1 MAEGVTDA
9 VELLAAEL
17 GVTPVWA
24 RLHQRSA
31 DPAVVRF
38 ISLAATV
45 QYACSRGAF
54 EQAGVDDLLDAA
66 KGQVGLTDQQEH
78 RWAAMQAAASVE
90 LHEARAAAL
99 DQAREMVDDLL
110 DLGVVQRS

>member
-1 MAEGVTDA
+1 MAEGASEA

-24 RLHQRSA
+24 QLHQRSA

-38 ISLAATV
+38 VSLAATV
-45 QYACSRGAF
+45 QYAGSRGAF
-54 EQAGVDDLLDAA
+54 EQEAVNDVLDAA
-66 KGQVGLTDQQEH
+66 KGQAGLTDPDEH
-78 RWAAMQAAASVE
+78 RWAAAQAAASVE

-99 DQAREMVDDLL
+99 DQARAMVDELL
-110 DLGVVQRS
+110 DLGLVQRS